1 MKAITENG
9 DTITIDD
16 KYEIKRGGEG
26 KILTIPERPHQ
37 VAKIYL
43 DPNLT
48 HLGQAQKDA
57 LNALDSAHFVKP
69 LELIYPLKGR
79 KINKKKGLL
88 GFTMEYLPPDFV
100 PLAALFKKN
109 YCAANQID
117 AAFKNELVK
126 QLPSIVAHAHAQG
139 IVIGDLS
146 GYNIMVNPQGDLKF
160 IDVDAYETPI
170 HTHTGVLLDE
180 IRDYLYK
187 GTVCQ
192 ESDYFALA
200 VVIFNL
206 LTHLHPFKG
215 IHKLYR
221 AIAERMVRKLPV
233 FINDPDLIIP
243 KCYTPLTDAAL
254 QQQFELLFAEGK
266 RFLILVGQPTVASPS
281 PTPPVAPSTLAT
293 GQLSI
298 KEIYQP
304 GSGEYIIRAVFHQN
318 QGLIETDRQVLVYDT
333 SNQGYVMLK
342 HTITPAQLP
351 PDLQV
356 SSQRGELR
364 WFTGEKNVLA
374 LHQGRLYHF
383 LGNGRFQ
390 QISNFQLSNTGRYH
404 LVDHILVVLDGEYMR
419 WVFLD
424 DINQDFIRIEQT
436 PVFVPGF
443 DVFNGL
449 IQHIGGV
456 QYIFYCSGKHIS
468 TVKSPLPLME
478 SVYIRGNVGWVSY
491 DEQQNGEVTRKYEYF
506 SIDGLQ
512 MKLSGEPVFGQ
523 RPFAYRATSAT
534 DGLVFEPEDDKMRV
548 RRSADFKVL
557 QEFDCSVL
565 TTESNLASTQAGI
578 VAHERDFCY
587 LLNSR

>member
-26 KILTIPERPHQ
+26 KILTIPERPNQ

-43 DPNLT
+43 NPNVT

-57 LNALDSAHFVKP
+57 LSALDNQYFVKP
-69 LELIYPLKGR
+69 LELIYPRKKGG
-79 KINKKKGLL
+79 KANTQKGLL

-117 AAFKNELVK
+117 AAFKNELAK
-126 QLPSIVAHAHAQG
+126 QLPQIVEHAHSRD
-139 IVIGDLS
+139 IIIGDLS

-180 IRDYLYK
+180 IRDYLYN
-187 GTVCQ
+187 GTVCK

-200 VVIFNL
+200 VVMFNL

-215 IHKLYR
+215 IHKLYK
-221 AIAERMVRKLPV
+221 AMAERMVRKLPV
-233 FINDPDLIIP
+233 FVNDPDLIIP

-254 QQQFELLFAEGK
+254 QQQFELLFADGK
-266 RFLILVGQPTVASPS
+266 RFMLVVGQPVVPSAKPAQPVPAPTVTA
-281 PTPPVAPSTLAT
+281 
-293 GQLSI
+293 GNLSI

-304 GSGEYIIRAVFHQN
+304 TQGEYIIRATFQQN
-318 QGLIETDRQVLVYDT
+318 QGAITTNRQTLVYDT
-333 SNQGYVMLK
+333 SNQGYVTLK
-342 HTITPAQLP
+342 HTITTAQLP
-351 PDLQV
+351 AYLQN
-356 SSQRGELR
+356 GDIR
-364 WFTGEKNVLA
+364 WFTGEKNTLA
-374 LHQGRLYHF
+374 LHQGSLYYF
-383 LGNGRFQ
+383 VGNGDFQ
-390 QISNFQLSNTGRYH
+390 KINNFQLSDTGRYR
-404 LVDHILVVLDGEYMR
+404 LIDNILVVLDGEYMR
-419 WVFLD
+419 WLFLD
-424 DINQDFIRIEQT
+424 DVTRDFIRIEQT

-449 IQHIGGV
+449 IQNTGGV
-456 QYIFYCSGKHIS
+456 QYVFYHSGKHIS
-468 TVKSPLPLME
+468 TVKSALPLIE
-478 SVYIRGNVGWVSY
+478 SVYMQGNVGWVSY
-491 DEQQNGEVTRKYEYF
+491 DEQVNGEITRKYEYF
-506 SIDGLQ
+506 GIDGLQ
-512 MKLSGEPVFGQ
+512 MKLSGEPVLGQ
-523 RPFAYRATSAT
+523 RQFAYKATAANA
-534 DGLVFEPEDDKMRV
+534 GIIFEPDDDKMLV
-548 RRSADFKVL
+548 RRSQDFKVL

-565 TTESNLASTQAGI
+565 TTESTLASTQAGI
-578 VAHERDFCY
+578 VAYERDFCY

>member
-26 KILTIPERPHQ
+26 KILTIPERPNQ

-43 DPNLT
+43 NPNVT

-57 LNALDSAHFVKP
+57 LSGLNNTHFVKP
-69 LELIYPLKGR
+69 LELIYPLKG
-79 KINKKKGLL
+79 KKANKKKGLL

-117 AAFKNELVK
+117 AAFKNDLAK
-126 QLPSIVAHAHAQG
+126 QLPQIIEHAHHQD
-139 IVIGDLS
+139 IIIGDLS

-180 IRDYLYK
+180 IRDYLYN
-187 GTVCQ
+187 GTVCK

-200 VVIFNL
+200 VVMFNL

-215 IHKLYR
+215 IHKLYK
-221 AIAERMVRKLPV
+221 AMAERMVRKLPV

-266 RFLILVGQPTVASPS
+266 RFLIIVGQPV
-281 PTPPVAPSTLAT
+281 VPSTQPQPAPIPTITT
-293 GQLSI
+293 GNLSI

-304 GSGEYIIRAVFHQN
+304 IAGEYIVRATFQQN
-318 QGLIETDRQVLVYDT
+318 LGLIETNRQTLVYDT
-333 SNQGYVMLK
+333 SNQGYVTLK
-342 HTITPAQLP
+342 HTITPNQLP
-351 PDLQV
+351 TELQN
-356 SSQRGELR
+356 SNLR
-364 WFTGEKNVLA
+364 WFAGEKNVLA
-374 LHQGRLYHF
+374 LHNGGLYHF
-383 LGNGRFQ
+383 LGNGSFQ
-390 QISNFQLSNTGRYH
+390 KISNFQLSDKGRYR
-404 LVDHILVVLDGEYMR
+404 LIDHILVVLDGEYMR
-419 WVFLD
+419 WLFLD
-424 DINQDFIRIEQT
+424 DINRDFVRIEQT

-449 IQHIGGV
+449 VQNTGGV
-456 QYIFYCSGKHIS
+456 QYIFYCSGKHVS

-478 SVYIRGNVGWVSY
+478 SVYIQGNVGWVSY

-523 RPFAYRATSAT
+523 RQFAYKATSASA
-534 DGLVFEPEDDKMRV
+534 GIVFEPDDDKMRV
-548 RRSADFKVL
+548 RRSQDFKVL
-557 QEFDCSVL
+557 QEFDCSIL
-565 TTESNLASTQAGI
+565 STESTLVSTQAGI
-578 VAHERDFCY
+578 VAYERDFCY
-587 LLNSR
+587 LLNSQ